1 MSPSLRVDDLTGD
14 QEVVEVMK
22 LGTNKKGMVRE
33 RTMNKMSTKVLTMQ
47 VESKVVCV

>member
-1 MSPSLRVDDLTGD
+1 MRVDDVTGD

-22 LGTNKKGMVRE
+22 LGTNKKSMVRA

-47 VESKVVCV
+47 VERKFVCV